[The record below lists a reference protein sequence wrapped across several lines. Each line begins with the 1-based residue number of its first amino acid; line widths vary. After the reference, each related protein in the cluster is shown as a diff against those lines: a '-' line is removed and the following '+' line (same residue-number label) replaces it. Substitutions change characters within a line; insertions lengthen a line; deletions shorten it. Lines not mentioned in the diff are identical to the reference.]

1 MKHKHYDCIVAGAEG
16 KQIQYKA
23 IRRVEDW
30 QDFSFTLIDWGDS
43 SLEYRIKPEPKPDFY
58 TYLTITHS
66 YTGTQNL
73 CRYGSDNVKFTYDGE
88 TRKLKSAE
96 VL

>member
-1 MKHKHYDCIVAGAEG
+1 MKHKHYDMIVAWAEG
-16 KQIQYKA
+16 KVIQAK
-23 IRRVEDW
+23 
-30 QDFSFTLIDWGDS
+30 DS
-43 SLEYRIKPEPKPDFY
+43 HGTWFDLHEPYWANTVTYRIKPEPKPDFY
-58 TYLTITHS
+58 TYLTIIHD